1 MIRYSLRCEQGHEFE
16 GWFRSGNDFDAQAQR
31 GLLAC
36 TACGASKVEKAMM
49 APNVASSDK
58 RAAVP
63 VAAAQPAGQPRLP
76 VGNRLPAEFVEFARK
91 LRTHV
96 RENAEYVGPRF
107 ADEARRIY
115 YEESEPR
122 GIYGEATLQEAREL
136 RDEGIDAHPLP
147 VLPDD
152 AN

>member
-16 GWFRSGNDFDAQAQR
+16 GWFRSGNDFDTQAQR

-36 TACGASKVEKAMM
+36 SHCGTSSVEKAMM
-49 APNVASSDK
+49 APSVASSDK
-58 RAAVP
+58 RASAPIV
-63 VAAAQPAGQPRLP
+63 AQPPAEPRLP
-76 VGNRLPAEFVEFARK
+76 IGNKLPAEFVEFARK
-91 LRTHV
+91 LRAHV

-107 ADEARRIY
+107 ADEARRIH

-122 GIYGEATLQEAREL
+122 GIYGEATPAEAREL
-136 RDEGIDAHPLP
+136 REEGIEAHPLP